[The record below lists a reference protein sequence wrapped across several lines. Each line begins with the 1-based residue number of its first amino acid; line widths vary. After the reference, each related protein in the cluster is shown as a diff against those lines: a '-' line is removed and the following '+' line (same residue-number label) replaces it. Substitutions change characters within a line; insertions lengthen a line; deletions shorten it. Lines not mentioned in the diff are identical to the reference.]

1 MSCPLHT
8 FLTKEGRAGACPRL
22 SSGSQART
30 PALQLSLGL
39 LLAGLFLSG
48 CVTVKP
54 VVVDRKTQL
63 ENQILGTF
71 QRLEDD
77 LILASS
83 VRGDRPEPR
92 LSPLQREAVEA
103 MMNREFFRDEI
114 EELKSK
120 QIVGE
125 ATTGLLAILALPGEP
140 ELAKRAKQLVEEEN
154 RNRLVILKRVIS
166 LNRDLSE
173 NDLPQVQHLFY
184 RLNAQTARP
193 GDKVQKENG
202 AW

>member
-1 MSCPLHT
+1 MST
-8 FLTKEGRAGACPRL
+8 EPRL
-22 SSGSQART
+22 
-30 PALQLSLGL
+30 LLCLVGL
-39 LLAGLFLSG
+39 ISCYVS

-83 VRGDRPEPR
+83 VRGEQPEPN

-103 MMNREFFRDEI
+103 MMTREFFRDDI

-120 QIVGE
+120 QVVGE
-125 ATTGLLAILALPGEP
+125 ANTGLLIVLIQP
-140 ELAKRAKQLVEEEN
+140 VEEEQAKRVKYLVDEEN
-154 RNRLVILKRVIS
+154 RSRNIIFRRVIS
-166 LNRDLSE
+166 LSRDLSE
-173 NDLPQVQHLFY
+173 KDMPAVQRTFY
-184 RLNAQTARP
+184 RLNLQTARP
-193 GDKVQKENG
+193 GDKVQQENG
-202 AW
+202 TWKAVN